1 MRKGITDFWK
11 TSQSHSLTRDPSE
24 PLKRENYWKSVLEV
38 ASRVHKTEVFKKG
51 WNLQVVL
58 VCELHHEKTLF
69 FMEER
74 NGTFTM
80 KLSSAALSYLNAHF
94 LKCEH
99 CVCRPPFRSEK
110 FNIVSND
117 HEHAQKCS
125 FCVSVCKTTF
135 DKPSITEYNS
145 FRDSFPVCKMHKCTT
160 RKNFEI
166 SSISIPSH
174 QHWCKRLQGVD

>member
-125 FCVSVCKTTF
+125 FYVSVCKTNLTGHRLLNT
-135 DKPSITEYNS
+135 IVLEIH
-145 FRDSFPVCKMHKCTT
+145 FRSVKCINVRQTKISKFRAFPFLPINTDASDYK
-160 RKNFEI
+160 E
-166 SSISIPSH
+166 
-174 QHWCKRLQGVD
+174 